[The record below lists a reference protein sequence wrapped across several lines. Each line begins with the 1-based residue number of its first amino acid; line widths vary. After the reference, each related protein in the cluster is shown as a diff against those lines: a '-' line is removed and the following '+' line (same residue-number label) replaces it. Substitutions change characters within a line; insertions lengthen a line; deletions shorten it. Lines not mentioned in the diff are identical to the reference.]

1 MVVPPMLV
9 FLFIYFLIYSFTFK
23 LKIMNAQTFLRQTVI
38 NPETAEETERL
49 AVRFDNGK
57 VLRMF
62 LPKDSGTLEEV
73 LATIKANKEAA
84 IKKVNVKEG
93 EYGEYCMLSSAVTLE
108 EV

>member
-1 MVVPPMLV
+1 MGVPPMLV

-23 LKIMNAQTFLRQTVI
+23 LEIMNAQTFLRQTVI
-38 NPETAEETERL
+38 NPETSEETERL

-73 LATIKANKEAA
+73 FTAIKADKPTAL
-84 IKKVNVKEG
+84 KKVNVKDG
-93 EYGEYCMLSSAVTLE
+93 DFGEYCMLSSAKTTE